1 MLTTGV
7 IEIRTERSGCAER
20 FTLQP
25 ELVDDLPDVPVLP
38 GTLLLMELKAHE
50 ISVDLHEMSQLVL
63 SDPGATLQILR
74 LAAHE
79 YGNGGEHPSRIED
92 CISSLGLQ
100 ACLKAA
106 ARQTV
111 TGHPRHRAV
120 LEIWAHSLEVAK
132 FSSALDEASS
142 GTSGPEAAYL
152 VGLLHALPLMP
163 AVLGWNCRERG
174 LKDEAAEGLSLAERW
189 RLPRCVQDFFREA
202 SLPGQGTQWT
212 GIVERAH
219 QMARRSSVQ
228 CPLYHRLTPR
238 LHKRA

>member
-7 IEIRTERSGCAER
+7 IEIRTERSGFAER
-20 FTLQP
+20 CTFQP

-38 GTLLLMELKAHE
+38 ETLLSMELKAHE
-50 ISVDLHEMSQLVL
+50 LSVDLHEMSQLVL

-79 YGNGGEHPSRIED
+79 YGDSSDRPSRMED

-106 ARQTV
+106 ARQPV
-111 TGHPRHRAV
+111 TGHTRHRAV
-120 LEIWAHSLEVAK
+120 PEIWAHSVEVARY
-132 FSSALDEASS
+132 SSALAEASS
-142 GTSGPEAAYL
+142 GAVRPEAAYL

-174 LKDEAAEGLSLAERW
+174 LKDAAAAGLSLAERW

-202 SLPGQGTQWT
+202 NLPGQATQWT
-212 GIVERAH
+212 DIVERGH
-219 QMARRSSVQ
+219 QLARRSSVQ
-228 CPLYHRLTPR
+228 CPLYDGLTPR